1 MRKQE
6 NVSHRAAKFYS
17 LNLQNDISFQ
27 TELNFNFFTKSIKFK
42 ITTTF
47 IRTGAL

>member
-1 MRKQE
+1 MGLVRDSNEKEE

-27 TELNFNFFTKSIKFK
+27 TE
-42 ITTTF
+42 
-47 IRTGAL
+47 